1 MPEYNL
7 DLQHFQRIP
16 LKQNNLGHF
25 EVRVRING
33 TEALFLVDTGAAN
46 TVIDLAYAKEM
57 AIPLTES
64 LLKGGGVGN
73 ADMELYEVGCDSFAC
88 EEMVLQGISLYAI
101 DFSHIR
107 QSLLLRGETDFP
119 AGVLGA
125 DVFFAYK
132 AINDYGNEVLYLLNE
147 KLPEDPSPNLL
158 LFRYL
163 PSSTGLC
170 EGVLEKA

>member
-1 MPEYNL
+1 MQPAFLAGTFYQSPKTHDMPEYHL
-7 DLQHFQRIP
+7 DLHLFHRIA

-25 EVRVRING
+25 EVPVRING
-33 TEALFLVDTGAAN
+33 MEALFLVDTGAAN

-57 AIPLTES
+57 NIPLTES

-73 ADMELYEVGCDSFAC
+73 ADMELFEVGCDSFAC
-88 EEMVLQGISLYAI
+88 EEMLLPGITLYAI

-107 QSLLLRGETDFP
+107 QSLLLRGETSFP

-132 AINDYGNEVLYLLNE
+132 AIIDYGNEALYLLKEN
-147 KLPEDPSPNLL
+147 LPEAPGTNP
-158 LFRYL
+158 
-163 PSSTGLC
+163 
-170 EGVLEKA
+170 